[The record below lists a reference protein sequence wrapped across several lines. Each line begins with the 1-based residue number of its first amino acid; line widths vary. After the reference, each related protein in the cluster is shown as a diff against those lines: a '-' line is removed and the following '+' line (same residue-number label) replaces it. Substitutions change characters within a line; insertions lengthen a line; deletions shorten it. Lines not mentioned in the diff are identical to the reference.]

1 MTSPLDDLAAAAA
14 AFRSID
20 EPGAKER
27 ASVHEISVLFSVPTD
42 PTATWAPLEKAE
54 EFAKEQLEKNGGPDE
69 DDAEA
74 EWTDVLSDLVFACDR
89 GLNRAIAER
98 EAADLR
104 AWLQLFRPLCHS
116 AVALPRVWRR
126 AGNPQNV
133 KRLLERE
140 RFAAMPEDLKNVIE
154 AEFGDVFP
162 PTPPAVQLVEFV
174 RGLADDFHSMDLR
187 LLDAAFRAL
196 CENTPDDLIFD
207 LSLWMD
213 FLDVEEHVVQSV
225 SKWDKN
231 ENKCVCLFYRTLVFV
246 FCHAE
251 DPDQFLEQYV
261 SRKFLI
267 GQYGRPEREMMV
279 KTAYNDY
286 FAKVLREMEWFA
298 EHPESTAEFDFDF
311 RLLCALD
318 PVHTC
323 RTIFSVLVDKKSRPP
338 AIFRA
343 MIDSC
348 APLLRRI
355 RVVDGDPRKGIVRHL
370 CAARVL
376 TELLVEFATSND
388 RRLPT
393 LLDITLDLTAEK
405 VEGEHQQKSL
415 IKAIRVMDCIFYFY
429 EQKPEFREAFGR
441 LSPLFDRYLVFQDK
455 KAPVRYFLVYHELTI
470 RPLRAFIDANPPT
483 AVDLPDFVQLL
494 YGRIKYNGPEVLAKL
509 LKELEAPPPRPARK
523 KPAGE
528 PSGKPAEKRPS
539 MSARPRLQR
548 GDLRAAD
555 AELRPGAAPAD
566 RPRGPPPVPRAPA
579 ASPRP
584 KPAIRSPTSAAE
596 FFRQRD
602 PATVPEFVPRSV
614 HFAPQEP
621 QPSLPPPRAARSSSY
636 AKNTRG
642 RGGKK
647 MSAFDSFRTGVGG
660 ANDRNFYEW

>member
-1 MTSPLDDLAAAAA
+1 MTSPLSDLAAAAA
-14 AFRSID
+14 GFRSID
-20 EPGAKER
+20 EPGAEGR
-27 ASVHEISVLFSVPTD
+27 SSVHEISVLFSVPAD

-54 EFAKEQLEKNGGPDE
+54 EFAKEQLEKEGDPDDE
-69 DDAEA
+69 EA
-74 EWTDVLSDLVFACDR
+74 EWPDVLSELVFACDR

-98 EAADLR
+98 NAADLR
-104 AWLQLFRPLCHS
+104 AWLQLFRPLCRS
-116 AVALPRVWRR
+116 AVALPAVWSG

-140 RFAAMPEDLKNVIE
+140 RFSAMHEELKKVIE
-154 AEFGDVFP
+154 AEFSDVFP

-196 CENTPDDLIFD
+196 CENTPDELIFN
-207 LSLWMD
+207 LSVWMA
-213 FLDVEEHVVQSV
+213 FMDVEEHVVRSV

-231 ENKCVCLFYRTLVFV
+231 EHKCVCLFYRTLVFV
-246 FCHAE
+246 YCHAE
-251 DPDQFLEQYV
+251 DAEQFLEKYV
-261 SRKFLI
+261 NRKFLA

-323 RTIFSVLVDKKSRPP
+323 RTIFAVLVDKKGRPP

-343 MIDSC
+343 MIDTC

-355 RVVDGDPRKGIVRHL
+355 RVIDGDPRKGIVSHL

-376 TELLVEFATSND
+376 AELLVEFATSND
-388 RRLPT
+388 RSLPT

-405 VEGEHQQKSL
+405 FEDEQNHKSM
-415 IKAIRVMDCIFYFY
+415 IKATRLVDSIFYFY
-429 EQKPEFREAFGR
+429 EQKPDFREAFTR
-441 LSPLFDRYLVFQDK
+441 LSPLFKRYVDFQDK
-455 KAPVRYFLVYHELTI
+455 KASVHYFLAYKELTL

-483 AVDLPDFVQLL
+483 AADLPEFVPLL
-494 YGRIKYNGPEVLAKL
+494 YMKIKRYGSESISEL
-509 LKELEAPPPRPARK
+509 LKKLETPPRPAPK
-523 KPAGE
+523 KPPAE
-528 PSGKPAEKRPS
+528 PSAKPAEKRPPLN
-539 MSARPRLQR
+539 ARLACNEATSEQPMRSFGQEAHPLVAPGSKWER
-548 GDLRAAD
+548 GQ
-555 AELRPGAAPAD
+555 
-566 RPRGPPPVPRAPA
+566 PPVPRAPA

-584 KPAIRSPTSAAE
+584 KPAVRSPTASSFTFDAKKLA
-596 FFRQRD
+596 D
-602 PATVPEFVPRSV
+602 VPEFVPRSV
-614 HFAPQEP
+614 HFAPQQP
-621 QPSLPPPRAARSSSY
+621 QPSLPTSRGVRSSF

-642 RGGKK
+642 GKNR
-647 MSAFDSFRTGVGG
+647 AFQLFRTGAGG
-660 ANDRNFYEW
+660 QNDPHFYG

>member
-1 MTSPLDDLAAAAA
+1 MTSPLDDLAAAAV

-20 EPGAKER
+20 EPGAEER
-27 ASVHEISVLFSVPTD
+27 SSVHEVSVLFSVPTD

-54 EFAKEQLEKNGGPDE
+54 EFAKEQLEDE
-69 DDAEA
+69 GDSEDAEA
-74 EWTDVLSDLVFACDR
+74 EWTDVLSGLVFACDR

-98 EAADLR
+98 NAADLR
-104 AWLQLFRPLCHS
+104 AWLQLFRPLCRS
-116 AVALPRVWRR
+116 AVALPRVWRG
-126 AGNPQNV
+126 AGNPKNV

-140 RFAAMPEDLKNVIE
+140 RFPAMPEELKNVIE

-162 PTPPAVQLVEFV
+162 PTPPVVQLVEFV

-207 LSLWMD
+207 LSVWMA
-213 FLDVEEHVVQSV
+213 FLDVEEHLVRSV

-231 ENKCVCLFYRTLVFV
+231 EHKCVCLFYRTLVFV
-246 FCHAE
+246 YCHAE
-251 DPDQFLEQYV
+251 DSEQFLDEYV
-261 SRKFLI
+261 RRKFLFT
-267 GQYGRPEREMMV
+267 QYGRPEHEVMI

-323 RTIFSVLVDKKSRPP
+323 RTIFSVLVDKKNRPP
-338 AIFRA
+338 AIFRS
-343 MIDSC
+343 MINTC

-355 RVVDGDPRKGIVRHL
+355 RVTEGDVRKGIFRPW

-393 LLDITLDLTAEK
+393 LLDVALDFTAEK
-405 VEGEHQQKSL
+405 FEDEQPQRSL
-415 IKAIRVMDCIFYFY
+415 LKAIRLVDCIFYFY
-429 EQKPEFREAFGR
+429 EQKPEFRAAFTR
-441 LSPLFDRYLVFQDK
+441 LSPLFNRYVGFQDK
-455 KAPVRYFLVYHELTI
+455 KARVHYFMMYRELSL
-470 RPLRAFIDANPPT
+470 RPLRFFIETNPPT
-483 AVDLPDFVQLL
+483 AVDLPDFVRLL
-494 YGRIKYNGPEVLAKL
+494 YMKIKLYGSETISEL
-509 LKELEAPPPRPARK
+509 LKELEAPPRPAPK
-523 KPAGE
+523 KSAAE
-528 PSGKPAEKRPS
+528 PSGKPAEKRPTL
-539 MSARPRLQR
+539 SARLACNEATSEKPMRSFGQEPCPLLAPESTWAR
-548 GDLRAAD
+548 GQ
-555 AELRPGAAPAD
+555 
-566 RPRGPPPVPRAPA
+566 PPIPRAPA
-579 ASPRP
+579 VSARP
-584 KPAIRSPTSAAE
+584 KPAIRSPTSASE

-602 PATVPEFVPRSV
+602 PATVQEFVPRSV

-621 QPSLPPPRAARSSSY
+621 QPLLSPLPGARSSSF

-642 RGGKK
+642 GK
-647 MSAFDSFRTGVGG
+647 GG
-660 ANDRNFYEW
+660 AFQLFRERAGGQNDPHFYNF